1 MATKG
6 VPNKN
11 RVVGK
16 GCDSLAGKADGEG
29 GGSKHR
35 NAGEHLMLDVACSQD
50 SSEDFESRVV
60 DLMEGLEKEETVLS
74 LVAHSNILSK
84 EAYLAQEG
92 AVDLESGGGPVDQ
105 VNSGLSGRGEIQ
117 GVVGGKIQGVAA

>member
-11 RVVGK
+11 KVVGE
-16 GCDSLAGKADGEG
+16 GCDPSAGKADGEG

-35 NAGEHLMLDVACSQD
+35 NAGEHLMPDVACSQD
-50 SSEDFESRVV
+50 CLEDFESRVV
-60 DLMEGLEKEETVLS
+60 DLMEGLEKEETIFS

-84 EAYLAQEG
+84 EAYLA
-92 AVDLESGGGPVDQ
+92 
-105 VNSGLSGRGEIQ
+105 
-117 GVVGGKIQGVAA
+117 